1 MSIASTSAGA
11 APGAGAAAR
20 RSLTIASRQIIGFSV
35 VLVLMIVLTAIA
47 AVQVDKIS
55 ASLATIIDVNS
66 VKQRYAINFR
76 GSVHDRAI
84 ALRDVVLVTEPAELR
99 PVLDDIDRLAAFY
112 REAAVAMDKMFA
124 ESDSITD
131 EERRLLA
138 AIKETEAR
146 TEPMIARTIAARN
159 AGDEATAKSILM
171 QDARPAF
178 VEWLARINAFIDH
191 QENKN
196 QQISAETRAVAQN
209 FLTLMVTLCLVALGV
224 GAGFAFWNV
233 RSVKPLRGATAVML
247 RLADGDL
254 TVEVPKARA
263 GDEVGDIVVA
273 LEAFK
278 TSAAEREALRA
289 REAEAA
295 ARQVERASRMSALT
309 SDFERT
315 VSGLLEAVSGSV
327 RTLDGTAQTLT
338 GSSQQTTARAVAAA
352 DATRAATGNAE
363 SVAAATDQLDR
374 AIAEIAERL
383 RASTDVA
390 ARAEEQ
396 ARLTNTTMTGLSAA
410 ADRIGEVVKLI
421 NDIASQTN
429 LLALNAT
436 IEAAR
441 AGEAGK
447 GFAVVANE
455 VKTLAS
461 QTARATDEIA
471 QHIAAV
477 QSEASAAVNA
487 TREIAATIERISDI
501 TEGIAEAVKQQ
512 GAATTEIARNIQ
524 EAARGT
530 ADASTNVQA
539 VLVTARATDEASG
552 HVSGAAGD
560 LKDKAGTLSRSV
572 EAFLREIRAA

>member
-1 MSIASTSAGA
+1 MSIASTSAV
-11 APGAGAAAR
+11 APPEAPAR

-35 VLVLMIVLTAIA
+35 VLLLMIVLTAIA
-47 AVQVDKIS
+47 ALQVDKIS

-84 ALRDVVLVTEPAELR
+84 ALRDVVLVTDPAELR

-112 REAAVAMDKMFA
+112 REAAVAMDQMFA

-159 AGDEATAKSILM
+159 AGDEATARAILM
-171 QDARPAF
+171 EARPAF
-178 VEWLARINAFIDH
+178 VDWLARINAFIDH

-224 GAGFAFWNV
+224 GAGFAVWNV
-233 RSVKPLRGATAVML
+233 RSVKPLRGATDVML

-263 GDEVGDIVVA
+263 RDEVGDIVVA

-278 TSAAEREALRA
+278 TSAVEREAMRA

-363 SVAAATDQLDR
+363 SVAAAT
-374 AIAEIAERL
+374 
-383 RASTDVA
+383 
-390 ARAEEQ
+390 
-396 ARLTNTTMTGLSAA
+396 
-410 ADRIGEVVKLI
+410 
-421 NDIASQTN
+421 
-429 LLALNAT
+429 
-436 IEAAR
+436 
-441 AGEAGK
+441 
-447 GFAVVANE
+447 
-455 VKTLAS
+455 
-461 QTARATDEIA
+461 
-471 QHIAAV
+471 
-477 QSEASAAVNA
+477 
-487 TREIAATIERISDI
+487 
-501 TEGIAEAVKQQ
+501 
-512 GAATTEIARNIQ
+512 
-524 EAARGT
+524 
-530 ADASTNVQA
+530 
-539 VLVTARATDEASG
+539 
-552 HVSGAAGD
+552 
-560 LKDKAGTLSRSV
+560 
-572 EAFLREIRAA
+572 